1 MSAYELTAGRAFVAT
16 AATSIDAVERLV
28 HHVQVQAPDLDI
40 RMITVKFHPSATG
53 GFFEAVAYSE

>member
-1 MSAYELTAGRAFVAT
+1 MSAYELTTGRAFT
-16 AATSIDAVERLV
+16 ASAKTSIDAVERLIN
-28 HHVQVQAPDLDI
+28 HVQIAAPDLDI

>member
-1 MSAYELTAGRAFVAT
+1 MSAYELTTGRAFVAT

-28 HHVQVQAPDLDI
+28 RHVQIQAPDLDI
-40 RMITVKFHPSATG
+40 RMITVKFHSTPAG